1 MYTII
6 GLTMETIGTL
16 CIAYMALKVHS
27 LVSSAK
33 QINTEVTNEMKIERR
48 LGFVGIILIIFG
60 YILQIIAVI

>member
-1 MYTII
+1 
-6 GLTMETIGTL
+6 METIGTL